1 MGIMGCF
8 LAALV
13 PGAIF
18 AVIAFALAKD
28 DRGKLRHLL
37 AKVSEDDLQ
46 KVKEQSFTR
55 VKGGKKLYETQG
67 LVASVDEKGEKSI
80 VHLLFYNSPSNQIYD
95 QEKKIDSTEVK
106 AKGIKVGD
114 FIPCLMT
121 LDEEVKV
128 FGLKRLI

>member
-1 MGIMGCF
+1 M
-8 LAALV
+8 
-13 PGAIF
+13 
-18 AVIAFALAKD
+18 
-28 DRGKLRHLL
+28 
-37 AKVSEDDLQ
+37 
-46 KVKEQSFTR
+46 
-55 VKGGKKLYETQG
+55 YETQG